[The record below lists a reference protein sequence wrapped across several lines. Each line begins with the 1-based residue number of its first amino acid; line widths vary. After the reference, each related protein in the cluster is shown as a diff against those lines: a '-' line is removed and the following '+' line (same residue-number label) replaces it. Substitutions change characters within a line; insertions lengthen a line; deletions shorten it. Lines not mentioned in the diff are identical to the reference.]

1 MIVQIVEF
9 QSDLNSDKVVELY
22 KKRAPEYEKLQGL
35 IQKYYV
41 KTEDGKHFGGIY
53 VWDSKKSMEK
63 FRNSELAAS
72 IPNTYQFVGEPEKET
87 YEVAFSLRK

>member
-1 MIVQIVEF
+1 MIIQVVEF

-41 KTEDGKHFGGIY
+41 KTEDGKRFGGIY
-53 VWDSKKSMEK
+53 VWDSKESMEK
-63 FRNSELAAS
+63 FSNSELAAS
-72 IPNTYQFVGEPEKET
+72 IPNTYQVVGEPEKET
-87 YEVAFSLRK
+87 YEVAFPLRK

>member
-9 QSDLNSDKVVELY
+9 QSKLNFEKVNELY
-22 KKRAPEYEKLQGL
+22 KKRAPEYEKLPGL

-41 KTEDGKHFGGIY
+41 KTEDEKRFGGIY

-63 FRNSELAAS
+63 FLNSELAAS
-72 IPNTYQFVGEPEKET
+72 ISNTYQVVDEPEKET
-87 YEVAFSLRK
+87 YEVAFPLRK

>member
-41 KTEDGKHFGGIY
+41 KTEDGKRLGGIY
-53 VWDSKKSMEK
+53 VWDSKESMEK
-63 FRNSELAAS
+63 FSNSELAAS
-72 IPNTYQFVGEPEKET
+72 IPNTYQVVGEPEKET

>member
-9 QSDLNSDKVVELY
+9 QSKLNSEKINELY
-22 KKRAPEYEKLQGL
+22 KKRAPEYEKMPSL

-41 KTEDGKHFGGIY
+41 KTEDGKRFGGIY
-53 VWDSKKSMEK
+53 VWDSKESMEK

-72 IPNTYQFVGEPEKET
+72 IPNTYQVVGEPEKET
-87 YEVAFSLRK
+87 YEVAFPLRK

>member
-35 IQKYYV
+35 IQKYYL
-41 KTEDGKHFGGIY
+41 KTEDGKRLGGIY
-53 VWDSKKSMEK
+53 VWDSKESMEK
-63 FRNSELAAS
+63 FSNSELAAS
-72 IPNTYQFVGEPEKET
+72 IPNTYQVVGEPEKET

>member
-1 MIVQIVEF
+1 MWNF
-9 QSDLNSDKVVELY
+9 NLNLILKKINELY
-22 KKRAPEYEKLQGL
+22 KKRTPEYEKLPGL

-41 KTEDGKHFGGIY
+41 KTEDGKRFGGIY
-53 VWDSKKSMEK
+53 VCDSKESMEK

-87 YEVAFSLRK
+87 YEVAFPLRK